1 MPYPPQNRPLA
12 DDSNQR
18 GGAWTFVDGFIRA
31 FTPDVL
37 EDLSVA
43 VAHQTWDKAGEGLNF
58 ALGQTSTPLST
69 SVVAA
74 EAMGRGASVT
84 EEDVQAYTQKAAAK
98 APFGATGVMSP
109 MLMGMA
115 AAETTWDYGVNRPIA
130 TAALVTDPNSPLW
143 NGNPIQAV
151 DENGEPYTI
160 KPEGDISF
168 PEAVNLAW
176 NRSEDVTAF
185 QAIAANPITYIPMVS
200 GAAPIFNAL
209 GGIQQYDPWDD
220 ASMAEAQNNPF
231 YVAFTGGGDLAL
243 QMALPP
249 AFRAG
254 RLATMRKMGLTN
266 TVRSYEELQVLRTDY
281 QRHTPDKPTAWGN
294 TVSEIAST
302 SDEMKI
308 RQHPAVANNI
318 GADKGVLSRVLAETD
333 DPDTVNEILLANM
346 GDPTALRALAEAAPD
361 RVWTLAEVDAAIISN
376 TRQGVPFRP
385 VGDNLAKVNQVF
397 DSALKRDKY
406 FQSLK
411 EDLTAPDGSI
421 KLNSTWKPTS
431 SVLVEKVRK
440 GGRDLGY
447 AVKTGDWSGAPQW
460 VSQRLT
466 DGKGSWATSRIQWAG
481 SRSPLGHVSNSG
493 ARPDEKYIEFDAQM
507 DSLPEFR
514 GNRIIEIN
522 NQQMQAFE
530 WRAAWHKRFAEA
542 PDAALP
548 DLWAQMEAE
557 VTDVLARELEID
569 PEIAARVVDAYRSRI
584 GDEMQY
590 LRDSNGYLFD
600 EANERFIV
608 DPVTSRQMLNSFQ
621 TMPLAEIRSQM
632 IQNGSF
638 LRAEAMQLNVG
649 ASNVYDFVQKI
660 FRTDVL
666 FRPGY
671 TGKNSIIEPLLSR
684 FIAHGTI
691 LTDEGLWATVGNIGK
706 NAARVSKRVAYYAQ
720 IHKLMD
726 SSLRT
731 KAKKNEVKALLA
743 ERDGL
748 QQVMDAAVAELD
760 SWNGPDAWPRMEEI
774 YGPEVRGA
782 LFNAQKRIESI
793 DAALDGTLPEW
804 RQVVEP
810 ATLSDIRQKLREYRA
825 IIGDDPEYVE
835 TLFMQRDQILRDA
848 RARVQ
853 SPREAAEADLS
864 ALERQLA
871 RLEDEQ
877 KALSEERIAGWSVA
891 KDGRQRAPR
900 PAEPGETGDLA
911 RGRDYRGLAV
921 KRQIESVEEQI
932 AEARRKVESASDEV
946 EVSLTPNEQT
956 TVNNINTVLDRVRE
970 SPLSAD
976 QFESLRPRLLELQRQ
991 RVRYSGMRDYTGE
1004 ARGGVGKDNT
1014 VVGYVKVSTLRKM
1027 QGNKRTPEHLAEL
1040 GYWKPSEVTDP
1051 LVVVFDP
1058 KTKQMYLGEGNHRLE
1073 LADMAGEQYV
1083 PVRVS
1088 RSSVPS
1094 ASGEVAEV
1102 TKDSPWKGNLGEE
1115 QWPSDLHPAYVF
1127 DDADVL
1133 DNMDV
1138 IDAGRIMR
1146 ESSAADAETAAIRD
1160 SIDELQAEYDR
1171 LISAKEAFDE
1181 RDVPERL
1188 TILSDAMEELEGR
1201 LSLAQAS
1208 LRETEGRSRKIG
1220 ADLGTKNYAGAG
1232 EGDMVLVIGGERY
1245 VVPRSFDN
1253 RDYNYGSGYRAEASA
1268 QNTNRLTLDPSYRAD
1283 FETGRW
1289 KRAQGPEAI
1298 DANHPAYWD
1307 TLAHVGNRMM
1317 RGDRLVQKI
1326 LDGWSRE
1333 SLAAWLR
1340 SPEGLAYQ
1348 KTMGGDYLR
1357 SIENYD
1363 PIAVRTPNVDMP
1375 SPKGGPEITDIKG
1388 EAKPAGKVM
1397 PKFPEISDVRRGR
1410 GSSGVLSESTTGLD
1424 RIIALVNQ
1432 YFPDPAVRKQLAEGE
1447 LSAGDLQAA
1456 LGGRTDLARIAGS
1469 DFEFVPRIRDRV
1481 SGALNRALDKVW
1493 QWIATMPED
1502 RIARWPFYDYEFKRQ
1517 LALRGEILRGA
1528 GMDKLTDAQWNAL
1541 RQGAHRATLSELEK
1555 TFYNIRRYSTPVY
1568 NSRFLMTFPGAMFN
1582 SIYRWSRFTTREP
1595 ERVLQLGV
1603 FGADIMRN
1611 LAVDENGDPV
1621 ENIGDAKYL
1630 VLPFTK
1636 GSEAHEPGKKVRV
1649 SSFETLFPDLPSASI
1664 GVMSMA
1670 TIAQRM
1676 NTNFSSFLEKA
1687 IGERAMTTMFP
1698 YGVSDNPVSN
1708 FAGGWQRDAWRW
1720 ANQYLGVNDEDRNR
1734 AMIQIYDYRMY
1745 EWMQSESPDP
1755 EEMPTIE
1762 EAADEAAAMFGVQ
1775 ALEKL
1780 IAAFSVKHDAP
1791 GAWFAEEWSR
1801 VYEKNN
1807 FDKDAATMEYIK
1819 LYGDEAIY
1827 FTMGDNKRTTY
1838 LPPTLEAYNRIFV
1851 ENVELA
1857 KRLVNIDPDNPE
1869 YVGLLAYGTD
1879 GEYAPEVSDAMRRTP
1894 LPGDDTPILSTMT
1907 EADYEAYTMRQI
1919 GWDAYTTG
1927 RVRYDADSLRLRNLR
1942 DNATNEFDRQQYRNK
1957 LAELDADWASWT
1969 AELKANNDPFR
1980 KSIAGGGKD
1989 TADSADQYL
1998 RTIISDPDFA
2008 AAHKDDVAWQK
2019 VSLFLDSRE
2028 QALEEYKGLSD
2039 KEKKQYKRDFT
2050 DWVVSNLVADDEQFA
2065 DLWARYFAEEWQTTE
2080 MKVEEDAA

>member
-18 GGAWTFVDGFIRA
+18 AGAWTFVDGFIRA

-43 VAHQTWDKAGEGLNF
+43 IAHQTWDKAGEGLNF
-58 ALGQTSTPLST
+58 ALGNSDTPFGAGL
-69 SVVAA
+69 VGM
-74 EAMGRGASVT
+74 EAQARGQVWG
-84 EEDVQAYTQKAAAK
+84 EEQKQEYEDIAK
-98 APFGATGVMSP
+98 ENAPYGATGVVSP
-109 MLMGMA
+109 MLIGMG
-115 AAETTWDYGVNRPIA
+115 AAETTWDYGVNRPIG
-130 TAALVTDPNSPLW
+130 TAALVTDPNSPLY
-143 NGNPIQAV
+143 NGNPIRAV

-160 KPEGDISF
+160 DAEEGFQLSDIQK
-168 PEAVNLAW
+168 AW
-176 NRSEDVTAF
+176 NRTEDVTAF
-185 QAIAANPITYIPMVS
+185 QAIAANPIAYVPMV
-200 GAAPIFNAL
+200 GGVAPIFNAL

-243 QMALPP
+243 QLALPP

-254 RLATMRKMGLTN
+254 RLFTMRKMGLTN
-266 TVRSYEELQVLRTDY
+266 TVRSYEEVQALRADY
-281 QRHTPDKPTAWGN
+281 QRHTPENPTAWGN
-294 TVSEIAST
+294 TVSEIAGT

-308 RQHPAVANNI
+308 RQHPAVANNV

-346 GDPTALRALAEAAPD
+346 ADPIALRALADAAPD
-361 RVWTLAEVDAAIISN
+361 KVWTLAEVDAAIISN
-376 TRQGVPFRP
+376 TRQGIPFRP
-385 VGDNLAKVNQVF
+385 VGENLAKVNQVF
-397 DSALKRDKY
+397 DSAMKRDRY
-406 FQSLK
+406 FQTLK
-411 EDLTAPDGSI
+411 EELTAPDGSVR
-421 KLNSTWKPTS
+421 LNSTWKPTS

-514 GNRIIEIN
+514 GNRIIEVN
-522 NQQMQAFE
+522 GEQMQAFE

-569 PEIAARVVDAYRSRI
+569 PEVAGRVVDAYRSRI

-691 LTDEGLWATVGNIGK
+691 LTDEGLWATVGNVGK

-921 KRQIESVEEQI
+921 KRQIESVEKQI
-932 AEARRKVESASDEV
+932 EDARVRVESASDEV

-970 SPLSAD
+970 PS
-976 QFESLRPRLLELQRQ
+976 
-991 RVRYSGMRDYTGE
+991 
-1004 ARGGVGKDNT
+1004 T
-1014 VVGYVKVSTLRKM
+1014 V
-1027 QGNKRTPEHLAEL
+1027 
-1040 GYWKPSEVTDP
+1040 
-1051 LVVVFDP
+1051 
-1058 KTKQMYLGEGNHRLE
+1058 
-1073 LADMAGEQYV
+1073 
-1083 PVRVS
+1083 
-1088 RSSVPS
+1088 
-1094 ASGEVAEV
+1094 
-1102 TKDSPWKGNLGEE
+1102 
-1115 QWPSDLHPAYVF
+1115 
-1127 DDADVL
+1127 
-1133 DNMDV
+1133 
-1138 IDAGRIMR
+1138 
-1146 ESSAADAETAAIRD
+1146 DAETSLIRD

-1171 LISAKEAFDE
+1171 LVSAKEAFDE

-1188 TILSDAMEELEGR
+1188 TILGDAMEELEGR

-1307 TLAHVGNRMM
+1307 TLAHVGNRML

-1357 SIENYD
+1357 PIENYD
-1363 PIAVRTPNVDMP
+1363 PIAVRTPDIDMP

-1397 PKFPEISDVRRGR
+1397 PKFPEVSDVRRGR
-1410 GSSGVLSESTTGLD
+1410 GRSGVLSESTTGLD
-1424 RIIALVNQ
+1424 RTIALVEQ

-1456 LGGRTDLARIAGS
+1456 LGGRIDLARIAGS

-1528 GMDKLTDAQWNAL
+1528 GMDKLTDEQWNAL

-1603 FGADIMRN
+1603 LGADIMRN

-1745 EWMQSESPDP
+1745 EWMQSDYPDP

-1780 IAAFSVKHDAP
+1780 IAAFSIKHDAP

-1827 FTMGDNKRTTY
+1827 FTMGENKRTTY

-1927 RVRYDADSLRLRNLR
+1927 RIRYDADNLRLRNLR

-1980 KSIAGGGKD
+1980 KSMAGGGKNA
-1989 TADSADQYL
+1989 ADSADQYL
-1998 RTIISDPDFA
+1998 RTIISDPDFV
-2008 AAHKDDVAWQK
+2008 AAHKDDPAWQK

-2028 QALEEYKGLSD
+2028 QALAEYKGLKD
-2039 KEKKQYKRDFT
+2039 DQKKQYKRDFT